1 MSSEITLWQG
11 RPSQWLNLGPF
22 LIAITIAIGLC
33 VMGMIFPIFLPFGLA
48 LMVLPVLYLIW
59 RWLKVR
65 SQKFELTSER
75 LRVTEGIFNQKIDE
89 IELYRVK
96 DIAMERPLWMRM
108 TGLASVLLDTS
119 DRSMPK
125 LTLPAISNGV
135 ELREQ
140 LRKQVEEIR
149 DKKRVREV
157 DMEEPHDHDSMGG
170 QDSHS

>member
-1 MSSEITLWQG
+1 MSTEITLWEG

-22 LIAITIAIGLC
+22 LIALTVAIGIGVGGVIL
-33 VMGMIFPIFLPFGLA
+33 FPVWGLEVVPA
-48 LMVLPVLYLIW
+48 LYLIW

-75 LRVTEGIFNQKIDE
+75 LRVTEGIFSQKIDE

-157 DMEEPHDHDSMGG
+157 DMEEPHDHDSRGG
-170 QDSHS
+170 LDSHSL

>member
-1 MSSEITLWQG
+1 MWHG

-22 LIAITIAIGLC
+22 LIALTVAIGIG
-33 VMGMIFPIFLPFGLA
+33 VGGAFVFPVWGLE
-48 LMVLPVLYLIW
+48 VVPVLYLIW

-157 DMEEPHDHDSMGG
+157 DMEEPHDHDGMGG
-170 QDSHS
+170 DGQNS

>member
-1 MSSEITLWQG
+1 MSSETTLWQG

-22 LIAITIAIGLC
+22 LIALAVAIG
-33 VMGMIFPIFLPFGLA
+33 VGIGGVFFFPAWGLE
-48 LMVLPVLYLIW
+48 VVPVLYLIW
-59 RWLKVR
+59 RWLLVR

-157 DMEEPHDHDSMGG
+157 DMEDPNNHDGMSGDGHEA
-170 QDSHS
+170 

>member
-1 MSSEITLWQG
+1 MSTETTLWEG

-22 LIAITIAIGLC
+22 LIALTVAVGIGIGG
-33 VMGMIFPIFLPFGLA
+33 VFVFPVWGLE
-48 LMVLPVLYLIW
+48 VVPVLYLIW
-59 RWLKVR
+59 RWLLVR

-157 DMEEPHDHDSMGG
+157 DMEDPSASNNLGG
-170 QDSHS
+170 QDSHSL

>member
-1 MSSEITLWQG
+1 MSAETTLWQG

-22 LIAITIAIGLC
+22 LIALAVAIGIGFGGVLF
-33 VMGMIFPIFLPFGLA
+33 FPAWA
-48 LMVLPVLYLIW
+48 LEVVPVLYLIW
-59 RWLKVR
+59 RWLLVR

-96 DIAMERPLWMRM
+96 DIAMERPLWMRL

-149 DKKRVREV
+149 DRKRVREV
-157 DMEEPHDHDSMGG
+157 DMEEPHDHDQLDGHE
-170 QDSHS
+170 SHRL

>member
-1 MSSEITLWQG
+1 MSTETTLWEG
-11 RPSQWLNLGPF
+11 RPSQWLNLGPI
-22 LIAITIAIGLC
+22 LIALTVAVGIGIGG
-33 VMGMIFPIFLPFGLA
+33 VFVFPVWGLE
-48 LMVLPVLYLIW
+48 VVPVLYLIW
-59 RWLKVR
+59 RWLLVR

-157 DMEEPHDHDSMGG
+157 DMEEPHDHDGMTGDG
-170 QDSHS
+170 KNT

>member
-1 MSSEITLWQG
+1 MDMSNETTLWQG
-11 RPSQWLNLGPF
+11 RPSQWLNLLPF
-22 LIAITIAIGLC
+22 SITVIIAIGIGVGGVFFSPAWAFQIVPL
-33 VMGMIFPIFLPFGLA
+33 
-48 LMVLPVLYLIW
+48 LYILW
-59 RWLKVR
+59 RWLFVR
-65 SQKFELTSER
+65 ATRFELTSER
-75 LRVTEGIFNQKIDE
+75 LRVTEGILNQKIDE

-157 DMEEPHDHDSMGG
+157 DMEEPHNHDGMTGDHSA
-170 QDSHS
+170 

>member
-1 MSSEITLWQG
+1 MSGERTLWKG
-11 RPSQWLNLGPF
+11 RPSQWLNLGHF
-22 LIAITIAIGLC
+22 LIALAVGIGIAF
-33 VMGMIFPIFLPFGLA
+33 FPPAWPFGIVPL
-48 LMVLPVLYLIW
+48 LYVAW
-59 RWLKVR
+59 RWLFVR
-65 SQKFELTSER
+65 STHFELTSER
-75 LRVTEGIFNQKIDE
+75 LRVTEGILNQKIDE

-149 DKKRVREV
+149 DRKRVREV
-157 DMEEPHDHDSMGG
+157 DMEEPHDHEGLGG
-170 QDSHS
+170 QDPHSL

>member
-1 MSSEITLWQG
+1 MSTETTLWEG

-22 LIAITIAIGLC
+22 LIALTVAIGIGIGG
-33 VMGMIFPIFLPFGLA
+33 VFVFPVWGLE
-48 LMVLPVLYLIW
+48 VVPVLYLIW

-157 DMEEPHDHDSMGG
+157 DMEEPHDHDGLG
-170 QDSHS
+170 DGHQG

>member
-1 MSSEITLWQG
+1 MSGETTLWKG
-11 RPSQWLNLGPF
+11 SPSQWLNLGPF
-22 LIAITIAIGLC
+22 LIALVLAIGIG
-33 VMGMIFPIFLPFGLA
+33 VGGVFFPPAWAFQIVPL
-48 LMVLPVLYLIW
+48 LYIAW
-59 RWLKVR
+59 RWLFVR
-65 SQKFELTSER
+65 STHFELTTER
-75 LRVTEGIFNQKIDE
+75 LRVTEGVLNQKIDE

-157 DMEEPHDHDSMGG
+157 DMEEPHDHDGLG
-170 QDSHS
+170 VQDPHSL

>member
-1 MSSEITLWQG
+1 MSTETTLWEG

-22 LIAITIAIGLC
+22 LIALTVAVGIGIGG
-33 VMGMIFPIFLPFGLA
+33 VFVFPVWGLE
-48 LMVLPVLYLIW
+48 VVPVIYLIW
-59 RWLKVR
+59 RWLLVR

-157 DMEEPHDHDSMGG
+157 DMEEPHDHDGMTSDG
-170 QDSHS
+170 QNT

>member
-1 MSSEITLWQG
+1 MSSETTLWEG

-22 LIAITIAIGLC
+22 LIALVVGVCIG
-33 VMGMIFPIFLPFGLA
+33 VGSMFFPFAWA
-48 LMVLPVLYLIW
+48 LIVVPACYLIW

-157 DMEEPHDHDSMGG
+157 DMEEPHDHDGMTGDD
-170 QDSHS
+170 QNA

>member
-1 MSSEITLWQG
+1 MSTETTLWEG

-22 LIAITIAIGLC
+22 LIALTLGIAIGIGG
-33 VMGMIFPIFLPFGLA
+33 VFVFPVWGLE
-48 LMVLPVLYLIW
+48 VVPVLYLIW
-59 RWLKVR
+59 RWLLVR

-157 DMEEPHDHDSMGG
+157 DMEEPHDHDGMSGG
-170 QDSHS
+170 DQNA

>member
-1 MSSEITLWQG
+1 MSTETTLWEG

-22 LIAITIAIGLC
+22 LIALTVGIAIGIGG
-33 VMGMIFPIFLPFGLA
+33 VFFMPAWGLE
-48 LMVLPVLYLIW
+48 VVPVLYLIW

-157 DMEEPHDHDSMGG
+157 DMEDPSTHESLSGG
-170 QDSHS
+170 DQDA

>member
-1 MSSEITLWQG
+1 MSSETTLWQG

-22 LIAITIAIGLC
+22 VIALVVAVGIG
-33 VMGMIFPIFLPFGLA
+33 VGGMFFPLA
-48 LMVLPVLYLIW
+48 WVLAAVPALYVIW

-75 LRVTEGIFNQKIDE
+75 LRVTEGILNQKIDE

-140 LRKQVEEIR
+140 LREQIEEIR

-157 DMEEPHDHDSMGG
+157 DMEEPHDHDGMTGG
-170 QDSHS
+170 DPHS